1 MASSSAAAKKAET
14 AAPAAS
20 NMASSSAAAKKEENT
35 APAASNDGAKA
46 AGAASQAERKFEQ
59 LNPTR
64 RKLAEFVRNE
74 HVVIAHATNTPQD
87 ILQPEYYAH
96 VSDQLKARDRIT
108 VWADNMTWMAEI
120 VVLEV
125 GKGWAKV
132 HPINLV
138 EFDVAASIK
147 GLTYEREGYRVAH
160 RGEFSQWSVIRIADS
175 EVVSENHGTQGGA
188 VDWLENHLKAQAR

>member
-1 MASSSAAAKKAET
+1 MATAATAKKPDASAQT
-14 AAPAAS
+14 AA
-20 NMASSSAAAKKEENT
+20 NE
-35 APAASNDGAKA
+35 GAKA
-46 AGAASQAERKFEQ
+46 APEAPRKIEQ

-64 RKLAEFVRNE
+64 RKLAEFVRND
-74 HVVIAHATNTPQD
+74 HVVLAHASNTPKD

-138 EFDVAASIK
+138 EFDAAASIK
-147 GLTYEREGYRVAH
+147 GLTYERDGYRVAH
-160 RGEFSQWSVIRIADS
+160 RGEFSQWSVIRTADS